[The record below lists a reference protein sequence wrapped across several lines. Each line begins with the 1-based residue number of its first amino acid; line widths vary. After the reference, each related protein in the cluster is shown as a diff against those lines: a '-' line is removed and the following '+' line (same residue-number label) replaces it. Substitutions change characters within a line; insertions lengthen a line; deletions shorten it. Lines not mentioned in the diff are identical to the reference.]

1 MNKRNVV
8 VSAITFFGAFIIV
21 GALIYFWR
29 GGGELATPVEEDL
42 PVEVQAPSS
51 LLEFEEEYKASLEE
65 EYRASLEV
73 AQWIFR
79 NHDCQTCHTISDSGF
94 LGLTPQ
100 GEVMAEDF
108 QGCPGMLTTVWE
120 TVGVSEADWTDKQ
133 KQVRVEF
140 ERFGC
145 TTCHQVGPSSVELTD
160 IGARAAVMHMTC
172 SSVLSTLGEGSQG
185 GSAEN

>member
-1 MNKRNVV
+1 MNKRDAV
-8 VSAITFFGAFIIV
+8 VSVIAFFGAFIVV

-29 GGGELATPVEEDL
+29 GDSEPSTPVEEDL
-42 PVEVQAPSS
+42 PVEAQAPSS
-51 LLEFEEEYKASLEE
+51 LLEFEEEYQASLEE

-79 NHDCQTCHTISDSGF
+79 NHDCQSCHTISDSGF
-94 LGLTPQ
+94 LGLTAQ
-100 GEVMAEDF
+100 GEVMAADF

-133 KQVRVEF
+133 RQVRVEF

-145 TTCHQVGPSSVELTD
+145 TTCHQVGPSSVELTE

-172 SSVLSTLGEGSQG
+172 SSVLSTLGAGSQG
-185 GSAEN
+185 GSAQD

>member
-1 MNKRNVV
+1 MNKRDVV
-8 VSAITFFGAFIIV
+8 VSMIAFFGAFMIV

-29 GGGELATPVEEDL
+29 GDGELPTPVGEDL
-42 PVEVQAPSS
+42 AVEVQAPSS
-51 LLEFEEEYKASLEE
+51 LLEFEEEYK
-65 EYRASLEV
+65 ASLEV

-94 LGLTPQ
+94 LGLTAQ

-108 QGCPGMLTTVWE
+108 QGCPGMLQTVWE

-145 TTCHQVGPSSVELTD
+145 TACHQVGPSSVELTE
-160 IGARAAVMHMTC
+160 IGAKAAVMHMTC
-172 SSVLSTLGEGSQG
+172 SSVLSTLGKVSQG
-185 GSAEN
+185 GSAQN

>member
-1 MNKRNVV
+1 MNKRDAV
-8 VSAITFFGAFIIV
+8 VSVIAFFGAFIVV

-29 GGGELATPVEEDL
+29 GGSELSIPVAEDL
-42 PVEVQAPSS
+42 PVEIQAPSS
-51 LLEFEEEYKASLEE
+51 LLEFEEEYK
-65 EYRASLEV
+65 ASLEV

-94 LGLTPQ
+94 LGLTAQ

-108 QGCPGMLTTVWE
+108 QGCPGMLQTVWE
-120 TVGVSEADWTDKQ
+120 TVGVSEAEWADQQ

-145 TTCHQVGPSSVELTD
+145 TTCHQVGPSSVALTE
-160 IGARAAVMHMTC
+160 IGAKAAVMHMTC
-172 SSVLSTLGEGSQG
+172 SSVLSTLGEVSQG

>member
-1 MNKRNVV
+1 M
-8 VSAITFFGAFIIV
+8 G
-21 GALIYFWR
+21 GLIYWWR
-29 GGGELATPVEEDL
+29 ADSELSTPVEEDL
-42 PVEVQAPSS
+42 SVEVQAPSS
-51 LLEFEEEYKASLEE
+51 LLEFRDQYEN
-65 EYRASLEV
+65 SLEV
-73 AQWIFR
+73 AQWIFK
-79 NHDCQTCHTISDSGF
+79 NHNCQTCHTLSESGF
-94 LGLTPQ
+94 LGLTAQ
-100 GEVMAEDF
+100 GQVMAEDF

-120 TVGVSEADWTDKQ
+120 TVGLSEADWTDKQ

-145 TTCHQVGPSSVELTD
+145 TTCHQVGPSSVELTE

>member
-1 MNKRNVV
+1 MNKRDAV
-8 VSAITFFGAFIIV
+8 VSVIAFFGAFIVV

-29 GGGELATPVEEDL
+29 GDSEPSTPVEEDL
-42 PVEVQAPSS
+42 PVEAQAPSS
-51 LLEFEEEYKASLEE
+51 LLEFEEEYQ
-65 EYRASLEV
+65 ASLEV

-145 TTCHQVGPSSVELTD
+145 TTCHQVGPSSVELTE